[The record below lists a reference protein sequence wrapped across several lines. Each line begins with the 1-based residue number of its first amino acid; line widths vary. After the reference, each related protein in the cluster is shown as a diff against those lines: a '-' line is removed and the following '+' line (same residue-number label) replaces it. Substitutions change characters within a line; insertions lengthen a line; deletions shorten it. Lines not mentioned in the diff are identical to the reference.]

1 MLGADP
7 LRRCVGCRQ
16 LFPRSQLWRLVR
28 QFDSHQVLLDQ
39 GMGRSAYVCRRLE
52 CLQAAR
58 RKQQMSRAL
67 KAPVPDSVFQ
77 ELEQQLLRS
86 SEAEGP
92 QETSPPESG
101 SLHKTQAAPEL
112 TKVRY

>member
-1 MLGADP
+1 MPGADP

-28 QFDSHQVLLDQ
+28 QFDSHQVLLDE

-58 RKQQMSRAL
+58 RKQQINRAL
-67 KAPVPDSVFQ
+67 KAPVPDSLFQ
-77 ELEQQLLRS
+77 RLLDSLEQDSQGHLLQKP
-86 SEAEGP
+86 EP
-92 QETSPPESG
+92 Q
-101 SLHKTQAAPEL
+101 
-112 TKVRY
+112 RYSQT

>member
-77 ELEQQLLRS
+77 RLEQQLLRD
-86 SEAEGP
+86 SEAQGP
-92 QETSPPESG
+92 WETSPPEASA
-101 SLHKTQAAPEL
+101 SDKT
-112 TKVRY
+112 